1 MILHRELAHPVAF
14 EGHDDGELY
23 LQPSRHS
30 DFAIDR
36 SLASF
41 SERIIDG
48 VTTRF
53 RIDMYAR
60 AEEITAQ

>member
-1 MILHRELAHPVAF
+1 MMLHRKLAHPVALD
-14 EGHDDGELY
+14 GHDDVELD
-23 LQPSRHS
+23 LQPHRYSN
-30 DFAIDR
+30 FAINH
-36 SLASF
+36 SLAGF

-60 AEEITAQ
+60 AKEITA